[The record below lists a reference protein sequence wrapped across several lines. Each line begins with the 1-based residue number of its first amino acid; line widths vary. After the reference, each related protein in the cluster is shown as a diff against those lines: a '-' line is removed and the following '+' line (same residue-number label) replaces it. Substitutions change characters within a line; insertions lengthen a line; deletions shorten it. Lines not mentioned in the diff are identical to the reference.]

1 MKIGYEHK
9 MLIMT
14 NYSNIWRGKGIF

>member
-1 MKIGYEHK
+1 MKIGYERK

-14 NYSNIWRGKGIF
+14 NHSNIWRGKGSF